1 MSALRSSFALISG
14 SFLEEVDSLLILFFH
29 SAEPSL
35 LSLDWIVTES
45 LLLTEDFYGGD
56 TALLEPF
63 LFTITL
69 RLCSYAYLVYIFSV
83 NLFMRGEYELL
94 SGFNGL
100 APSSSSFSSVSVVI
114 VVQFAS
120 SCSSIS

>member
-14 SFLEEVDSLLILFFH
+14 SFLEDVDSLLILFFH

-45 LLLTEDFYGGD
+45 LLLTEDFYGD
-56 TALLEPF
+56 TAIFEPF

-83 NLFMRGEYELL
+83 DLFMRGEYELL

>member
-14 SFLEEVDSLLILFFH
+14 SFLEDVDSLLILFFH

-35 LSLDWIVTES
+35 LSLDCIVTES
-45 LLLTEDFYGGD
+45 LLFTEDFYGD
-56 TALLEPF
+56 TAILEPF

-83 NLFMRGEYELL
+83 DLFMRGEYELL